1 MFQIYKE
8 LAQANVGQH
17 IFVIQIIR
25 GILVQSKSKSKNI
38 NKIHISRL

>member
-8 LAQANVGQH
+8 MAQANVGQH
-17 IFVIQIIR
+17 IFVIQIVR
-25 GILVQSKSKSKNI
+25 GILVQRSKNI

>member
-8 LAQANVGQH
+8 MAQANVGQH
-17 IFVIQIIR
+17 IFVIQIVR
-25 GILVQSKSKSKNI
+25 GILVQSSKNI